1 MPLGVVKRGGN
12 TMPFVSTD
20 SARFDTTTNAY
31 QFTVPE
37 NSTGGAVI
45 GRIAFD
51 GGGPGTGYFNLTGA
65 DAAKVR
71 LADDGTLRL
80 ASDVALNFETEGGPT
95 VLAVDFSVLFIG
107 ADGAIDQAATSGS
120 RVTATDVDEPP
131 TLQVDLTA
139 GRFDEYSVDTDTVT
153 KNSVFA
159 RITGRDEDGDS
170 IKYSLSGTHQALFR
184 IDGNA
189 IKLKDP
195 ASFDFET
202 LGDSID
208 LTVTATSTGSSGA
221 PQTASQTVTINI
233 NDVNEPISWNQSP
246 PTFEIAENSAG
257 DTAVGK
263 VTAND
268 GDGDPV
274 TYSLSG
280 DHADKFVIDAA
291 TGAITVKDGDL
302 DYEAFAKS
310 DGVFAIYVD
319 AVANGPGGRSSDS
332 QQKITIRLTDV
343 NEPTSWD
350 QSPPTFTIAE
360 NSAATTAVGTV
371 TARDGDG
378 DPVTY
383 SLSGDHASKFV
394 IDAATGA
401 IAVNKGAV
409 LDYEASGGT
418 PLGFKVVATA
428 NGPDG
433 RISRSEQEVTVRLT
447 DVNEPISWDQSPP
460 TFTLAENSAANTP
473 VGTVTARDGDGDPV
487 TYSLSGDHAG
497 KFAINKTTGA
507 ITVNRDAALDY
518 EAFADSDGVLAV
530 YVDAVATGPDGRVSN
545 GQQKITIRLTDVDED
560 PVLTVTPVGLPVAE
574 HAPADTVVARF
585 TARDPDGDPTN
596 VYLGGAH
603 RGLFTI
609 VGDEVR
615 VLDPKGLD
623 FETLGDSIDLTV
635 MAASRQDGNAV
646 RLVREPL
653 SIGVTDV
660 DEGPVFDKPAYS
672 LSVNENVPVGH
683 IIGTVRAVDP
693 DHDGAVTYEIAGPH
707 AEKFEID
714 GNHRLI
720 LKEGQHLNYEEHRD
734 TGGVITLDVTATSR
748 RGGTEKT
755 DSATI
760 TVTVADLDEAPDFV
774 DPGGAVITAAAA
786 SVDENLA
793 GATLATLRAVDPD
806 GDPIVG
812 YHVTSHTGLFRM
824 AGNELRLRPEVAL
837 DHENL
842 PDDAT
847 DGVIPVRVT
856 AVSRKPGQPPKI
868 THMIV
873 NLDVG
878 DVNDIDIDGIT
889 IDSTPGHPNVVQ
901 ATAPAGTA
909 IGRVAASSPAGDDI
923 TYGLTNADGSESRFF
938 AMDDDGDITL
948 KAAITDPVFL
958 LRGYVPLTV
967 TASAGGETESQ
978 NITVQVNRVI
988 QVHSPPL
995 PSLAGRTKTVP
1006 LNLPEREADG
1016 DTLHVVPTDGV
1027 VTTPHGR
1034 YQVTSDGT
1042 LTYTARAGFEGRDS
1056 LILTTGDSRGGE
1068 GKARIEFDVD
1078 LPSVTVVEGQ
1088 SQTVTW
1094 DLLNLGGLATP
1105 SGNVRFT
1112 TLPTRGALRLE
1123 RGDGTTVDVTTS
1135 MTIAAADIAAGR
1147 LTYRAEANFDG
1158 AHWQTAAFTL
1168 TDGGTAR
1175 SGGFAIAVR
1184 DFDIA
1189 DLHHIDDS
1197 QNARYLLQKAHDP
1210 AFITIGERTFLLVS
1224 SDGDHGVSVFEWNPA
1239 TKRLTL
1245 TDTMADSEHSTLAL
1259 TKASSIYHLEL
1270 GDIHH
1275 IYVTSYY
1282 REDAITR
1289 LTLDGDGRLHFD
1301 GAAASVV
1308 RDSQNSQYALDG
1320 VWSLTQVS
1328 FGDSHYVI
1336 ASGNFDKGMSVFRV
1350 GDDGN
1355 LEFLRSHRGSV
1366 TADDGASLALSG
1378 SVHGHIA
1385 TIGDKT
1391 FFIGAMQNGDALVSY
1406 EIEADGGMRF
1416 IHAIRDT
1423 PAPALDNALPGAVMD
1438 IGGRT
1443 FIAVPSNVDD
1453 GFGMYELSSTGRL
1466 THLETVF
1473 DRDNPAYGLDGAIA
1487 IRHFVQDGQDY
1498 IAITGSNEDAVS
1510 VFAVTP
1516 WGRPEFITTIRD
1528 AGSRQLDYPYMI
1540 DFHPLADNNN
1550 LMAVTGRLDHGF
1562 SVFEIDIDDPDA
1574 PNPLLT
1580 PAPDIV

>member
-1 MPLGVVKRGGN
+1 
-12 TMPFVSTD
+12 MPFVSTD

-31 QFTVPE
+31 QFTIPE
-37 NSTGGAVI
+37 NSTGGTVI
-45 GRIAFD
+45 GQIAFNGD
-51 GGGPGTGYFNLTGA
+51 GPGTGYFNLTGA
-65 DAAKVR
+65 DAAKIR

-80 ASDVALNFETEGGPT
+80 ASDVPLNFETEGGPT

-107 ADGAIDQAATSGS
+107 ADGAIDKAATSGS
-120 RVTATDVDEPP
+120 RVTATDVDEAP

-159 RITGRDEDGDS
+159 KIAGRDEDGDS
-170 IKYSLSGTHQALFR
+170 IKYSLSGKHEALFR

-202 LGDSID
+202 LGDSLD
-208 LTVTATSTGSSGA
+208 LTVTAASTGSSGA
-221 PQTASQTVTINI
+221 PQTASQPVTINI
-233 NDVNEPISWNQSP
+233 NDVNEPINWN
-246 PTFEIAENSAG
+246 
-257 DTAVGK
+257 
-263 VTAND
+263 
-268 GDGDPV
+268 
-274 TYSLSG
+274 
-280 DHADKFVIDAA
+280 
-291 TGAITVKDGDL
+291 
-302 DYEAFAKS
+302 
-310 DGVFAIYVD
+310 
-319 AVANGPGGRSSDS
+319 
-332 QQKITIRLTDV
+332 
-343 NEPTSWD
+343 
-350 QSPPTFTIAE
+350 
-360 NSAATTAVGTV
+360 
-371 TARDGDG
+371 
-378 DPVTY
+378 
-383 SLSGDHASKFV
+383 
-394 IDAATGA
+394 
-401 IAVNKGAV
+401 
-409 LDYEASGGT
+409 
-418 PLGFKVVATA
+418 
-428 NGPDG
+428 
-433 RISRSEQEVTVRLT
+433 
-447 DVNEPISWDQSPP
+447 QSPP

-473 VGTVTARDGDGDPV
+473 VGTVTANDGDGDSV
-487 TYSLSGDHAG
+487 KYSLSGDHAG

-507 ITVNRDAALDY
+507 ITVKDGADLDY
-518 EAFADSDGVLAV
+518 EAFADSDGVFAV
-530 YVDAVATGPDGRVSN
+530 YVDVVANGPDGRVSN
-545 GQQKITIRLTDVDED
+545 SQQKITSRLTDVDED
-560 PVLTVTPVGLPVAE
+560 PVLTVTPVDLPVAE

-585 TARDPDGDPTN
+585 TASDPDGDATK

-603 RGLFTI
+603 RALFTI

-672 LSVNENVPVGH
+672 LSVDENVAEGH

-693 DHDGAVTYEIAGPH
+693 DHDGAVTYEITGPH

-748 RGGTEKT
+748 RGDAKKT
-755 DSATI
+755 DSATV

-774 DPGGAVITAAAA
+774 NPVGRIITAATA

-793 GATLATLRAVDPD
+793 GARLATLRAVDPD

-856 AVSRKPGQPPKI
+856 AVSQKPGHSPKI

-878 DVNDIDIDGIT
+878 DVNEIDIDGIT

-909 IGRVAASSPAGDDI
+909 IGRVAASSPTGDDI
-923 TYGLTNADGSESRFF
+923 TYGLTNADGSDSGFF
-938 AMDDDGDITL
+938 AIDDDGAITL
-948 KAAITDPVFL
+948 KAVISDDTFTLAN
-958 LRGYVPLTV
+958 LRI
-967 TASAGGETESQ
+967 TASAGGETESRD
-978 NITVQVNRVI
+978 ITVQVNRVI

-995 PSLAGRTKTVP
+995 SSLAGRTKTVP
-1006 LNLPEREADG
+1006 TNLPERDADG

-1027 VTTPHGR
+1027 VTTPNGGR
-1034 YQVTSDGT
+1034 YQVTDDGT
-1042 LTYTARAGFEGRDS
+1042 LTYTARAGFEGSDS
-1056 LILTTGDSRGGE
+1056 FILTTGDSRGGE
-1068 GKARIEFDVD
+1068 RQIRMEFDVD
-1078 LPSVTVVEGQ
+1078 LPTVTVVEGQ

-1094 DLLNLGGLATP
+1094 DLLNLAGTATP

-1112 TLPTRGALRLE
+1112 ALPTRGVLQIE

-1135 MTIAAADIAAGR
+1135 MTISAADIAAGR

-1158 AHWQTAAFTL
+1158 AHWQTAGFTL
-1168 TDGGTAR
+1168 TDGGGTAR
-1175 SGGFAIAVR
+1175 SGNFAIAVR

-1189 DLHHIDDS
+1189 DLQHIDDS
-1197 QNARYLLQKAHDP
+1197 QDSRYLLQNANHQT
-1210 AFITIGERTFLLVS
+1210 FVTIGERTFLLVS
-1224 SDGDHGVSVFEWNPA
+1224 GQGDHGINVFEWNPA
-1239 TKRLTL
+1239 TRRLTL
-1245 TDTMADSEHSTLAL
+1245 TDTMADSEHPNLAMRW
-1259 TKASSIYHLEL
+1259 IYGNHHLEL
-1270 GDIHH
+1270 GGTHH
-1275 IYVTSYY
+1275 IYVMSYNK
-1282 REDAITR
+1282 EDAITR

-1308 RDSQNSQYALDG
+1308 RDSQNSNYALDG
-1320 VWSLTQVS
+1320 VWSLTRVS

-1336 ASGNFDKGMSVFRV
+1336 ASGNHDSGMSVFRV

-1366 TADDGASLALSG
+1366 TADDGTSLTLSG

-1391 FFIGAMQNGDALVSY
+1391 FFIGAMQKGDALVSY
-1406 EIEADGGMRF
+1406 EIQADGGMRF

-1423 PAPALDNALPGAVMD
+1423 SALALDNALPGAVMD

-1443 FIAVPSNVDD
+1443 FIAVPSNMDD

-1473 DRDNPAYGLDGAIA
+1473 DRDNPAYGLDGASV
-1487 IRHFVQDGQDY
+1487 IRHFTQDDRDY
-1498 IAITGSNEDAVS
+1498 IAIVGSDDDAVS
-1510 VFAVTP
+1510 IFAVTP
-1516 WGRPEFITTIRD
+1516 QGRTQFVTAIRD
-1528 AGSRQLDYPYMI
+1528 GGQRELNGVDFDI
-1540 DFHPLADNNN
+1540 DFFPTPDGGR

-1562 SVFEIDIDDPDA
+1562 SLFEIDIDDPDA